1 LVFEKKKKSA
11 ILKGQKPIR
20 HRGESRSVLW
30 SRLTYWAAACLLVW
44 LGAVSLKG
52 FLFPKVLSALRSM
65 ESSRQPFEFQI
76 DSKELSPDRE
86 LAIRNYLGKNIISG
100 SRYELTQT
108 SQNIGQLFP
117 LKSVSF
123 IRSTQN
129 KIVVQISAHQ
139 PVVRISEIPGSLAT
153 KDGLVYIDPEASDKS
168 TALPVL
174 SGAVQKRLKVERRR
188 DSEVLI
194 SETERQGIVESAHLL
209 AALVDQ
215 SISVVSL
222 SWNSYRGLSFELDSE
237 TSVVIGLGPFE
248 AKVKAL
254 QKMVLDGKI
263 KEFKHLELD
272 FNGKI
277 FAKRKV

>member
-1 LVFEKKKKSA
+1 
-11 ILKGQKPIR
+11 
-20 HRGESRSVLW
+20 
-30 SRLTYWAAACLLVW
+30 
-44 LGAVSLKG
+44 
-52 FLFPKVLSALRSM
+52 
-65 ESSRQPFEFQI
+65 
-76 DSKELSPDRE
+76 
-86 LAIRNYLGKNIISG
+86 
-100 SRYELTQT
+100 
-108 SQNIGQLFP
+108 
-117 LKSVSF
+117 
-123 IRSTQN
+123 
-129 KIVVQISAHQ
+129 
-139 PVVRISEIPGSLAT
+139 
-153 KDGLVYIDPEASDKS
+153 
-168 TALPVL
+168 
-174 SGAVQKRLKVERRR
+174 
-188 DSEVLI
+188 
-194 SETERQGIVESAHLL
+194 LL